1 MYRTTIYRLRIKYQS
16 ERGIEWI
23 YPANA
28 FCIHR
33 NYVIEAIED
42 VHRTRRHCRARESKY
57 ICTTRIHKWVY
68 LRVCE
73 VCINITLPKH
83 NFPLVSDRTRIEK
96 EEISSGGGR
105 ASFWSRNVTRSC
117 VLVRIRTA
125 THRVVGRG
133 LVV

>member
-16 ERGIEWI
+16 KRGIEWI

-57 ICTTRIHKWVY
+57 ICTTRIHK
-68 LRVCE
+68 
-73 VCINITLPKH
+73 
-83 NFPLVSDRTRIEK
+83 
-96 EEISSGGGR
+96 
-105 ASFWSRNVTRSC
+105 
-117 VLVRIRTA
+117 
-125 THRVVGRG
+125 
-133 LVV
+133 